1 MRRAIVIAVSVAAV
15 ATVADAGERWQ
26 WSVTP
31 YIWATDISEDL
42 IVDGAVV
49 GGGDTDFNDLVDK
62 IDASIQLHFEGIGD
76 RWGVFADVSAVEIS
90 DSETGELGVVRLDVE
105 IDETVGEIGAIYR
118 PGGREG
124 RLDLLLGARMLW
136 VDERYTFQLGAPEIL
151 RQVRV
156 DEDYV
161 DALVGARYTI
171 PLSERWAVSLRGDLS
186 FGGTDLVWT
195 AQGLVGWKF
204 GAKRQSAIFAAYR
217 YRDMEYGKADVVEVD
232 KTLSGFGLGVKI
244 GF

>member
-1 MRRAIVIAVSVAAV
+1 M
-15 ATVADAGERWQ
+15 
-26 WSVTP
+26 
-31 YIWATDISEDL
+31 
-42 IVDGAVV
+42 
-49 GGGDTDFNDLVDK
+49 
-62 IDASIQLHFEGIGD
+62 
-76 RWGVFADVSAVEIS
+76 
-90 DSETGELGVVRLDVE
+90 
-105 IDETVGEIGAIYR
+105 
-118 PGGREG
+118 
-124 RLDLLLGARMLW
+124 W

-217 YRDMEYGKADVVEVD
+217 YRDMEYTKADVVEVG